1 MPKLISG
8 GTFSCLPSPFSAFPC
23 LRRVRQTAPLRSKG
37 GPRGVGGKRSI
48 LKGHRVDATPER
60 EAEPVPASVWEQAT
74 PPPVSMEDPHRHR
87 SCERSLREIHT
98 ADTCDWPPM
107 SLPLDVSHPDHGSSK
122 GANFARVDPPQCNA
136 APPCTQDG
144 IRFRMEL
151 CPEELEFLA
160 AFRGVG

>member
-1 MPKLISG
+1 M
-8 GTFSCLPSPFSAFPC
+8 
-23 LRRVRQTAPLRSKG
+23 
-37 GPRGVGGKRSI
+37 
-48 LKGHRVDATPER
+48 DATPER

-136 APPCTQDG
+136 APQCTQDG
-144 IRFRMEL
+144 IRYRMEL

>member
-1 MPKLISG
+1 MTWNAKIDFWRPFPVFALLLFLASG
-8 GTFSCLPSPFSAFPC
+8 ECAKQPPFAA
-23 LRRVRQTAPLRSKG
+23 R

-60 EAEPVPASVWEQAT
+60 EAEPVPASVREQAT
-74 PPPVSMEDPHRHR
+74 PPPVSIQDPHRHR
-87 SCERSLREIHT
+87 SCETTENPHSRYLRLA
-98 ADTCDWPPM
+98 AD
-107 SLPLDVSHPDHGSSK
+107 VVASHPDHGSSK
-122 GANFARVDPPQCNA
+122 GANFAGVEIPQCNA

-144 IRFRMEL
+144 IRYRMEL